1 MIQNFASQ
9 IAGCDVSASWV
20 TRFINRHR
28 IDLITKWTTSMD
40 CQRHQADSLLKYNL
54 YFDLLHSKMIEYDVQ
69 PHNIVNMDEKGF
81 LIGVLSRSKRVFSRE
96 LWEKKE
102 VTAALQ
108 DGSREWITLLAA
120 ICADGEVLPPGII
133 YASQNSTLRDTWVAG
148 IKAGKHDVFV
158 GSTLSGWSNNEVG
171 LAWLEQVYDR
181 CTKKKARYGRDWRLL
196 IVDGHG
202 SHLTMDFINY
212 CDEHRILLAILPPHS
227 THTLQPLDVVMFKPL
242 STAYSSALTTY
253 LHKSQGLI
261 PIKKGDFFPLFWE
274 AWVAS
279 FRKQLVEKSFSAT
292 GIWPME
298 REVITQRFVKKAA
311 NQGDDSLNEASANRP
326 NTWLQLERLLRAAV
340 AGESSESAQKLSELL
355 HHLQVDNE
363 LVHGENEGLREA
375 LVVKKKHKKHGR
387 ALDLQQ
393 REEYHGGAVL
403 WSPRKVHEANV
414 RLDVKDQEE
423 HQEKLAKAN

>member
-1 MIQNFASQ
+1 
-9 IAGCDVSASWV
+9 
-20 TRFINRHR
+20 
-28 IDLITKWTTSMD
+28 
-40 CQRHQADSLLKYNL
+40 
-54 YFDLLHSKMIEYDVQ
+54 
-69 PHNIVNMDEKGF
+69 
-81 LIGVLSRSKRVFSRE
+81 
-96 LWEKKE
+96 
-102 VTAALQ
+102 
-108 DGSREWITLLAA
+108 
-120 ICADGEVLPPGII
+120 
-133 YASQNSTLRDTWVAG
+133 
-148 IKAGKHDVFV
+148 
-158 GSTLSGWSNNEVG
+158 
-171 LAWLEQVYDR
+171 
-181 CTKKKARYGRDWRLL
+181 
-196 IVDGHG
+196 
-202 SHLTMDFINY
+202 
-212 CDEHRILLAILPPHS
+212 
-227 THTLQPLDVVMFKPL
+227 MFKPL

-423 HQEKLAKAN
+423 HQEKLAKANWKELREAAKLQKEIEKEERRVAAAEKKVEREKEKAEKAAK